1 MLSFPK
7 MNYFLALAFGIG
19 VVAGLRA
26 LTAPAAVTWAAHLGS
41 LNLHDSPLAFM
52 ASTWA
57 VILFSAL
64 AIFEFVGDLLP
75 TTPSRIAPAPLAARI
90 ISGGFCGAC
99 VCTSANQ
106 SLFIGAALG
115 GIGAVAGAF
124 AGYRLRKRL
133 GTSLNVKDIFVAIPE
148 DLIAIGF
155 AWFLVTR

>member
-1 MLSFPK
+1 
-7 MNYFLALAFGIG
+7 MNYALALAFGIG

-26 LTAPAAVTWAAHLGS
+26 LTAPAAVAWAAHLGW

-57 VILFSAL
+57 AVLFSAL
-64 AIFEFVGDLLP
+64 AIFELVGDLLP
-75 TTPSRIAPAPLAARI
+75 TTPSRTAPAPLAARI

-99 VCTSANQ
+99 VCVAANQ
-106 SLFIGAALG
+106 SLFVGAALG

-124 AGYRLRKRL
+124 AGYAIRKRL
-133 GTSLNVKDIFVAIPE
+133 VTGLNVKDIFIAIPE
-148 DLIAIGF
+148 DLIAIGL